1 MKREL
6 ARRPVDVALLAVD
19 GTDAVLVKP
28 YLGTIATY
36 AGSTIID
43 RQPRETLRDLEDV
56 HFVDI
61 PWLVNPDAKEF
72 ARIARPSLSSATL
85 DRLYA
90 LGIDAFR
97 AAQMF
102 AEGRVD
108 RIEFDGATG
117 HLMLDASRQFARESR
132 ALQFKGGQA
141 VPAGSP

>member
-6 ARRPVDVALLAVD
+6 AKRPVDVALLAVD
-19 GTDAVLVKP
+19 GSDAVLVKP

-36 AGSTIID
+36 AGSTIND

-72 ARIARPSLSSATL
+72 ARISRPPLSSARSTASM
-85 DRLYA
+85 RSA
-90 LGIDAFR
+90 SMR
-97 AAQMF
+97 F
-102 AEGRVD
+102 ARPRCSPRVASTGV
-108 RIEFDGATG
+108 EFDGATG
-117 HLMLDASRQFARESR
+117 HLTLDASRQFARESR
-132 ALQFKGGQA
+132 ALQFKGGQV